1 MTHFIA
7 SAETLIIG
15 RGRVATQLIHFFE
28 SRNLSFSNWC
38 RSSQGLQK
46 QNHEELLS
54 LFSKATRVLL
64 PISDK
69 SISEFIDQHKSQLAG
84 KLLVHFS
91 AAHRDERALGFHP
104 LGSFTLDQKVDFSKV
119 YFQGI
124 HPESLFREALP
135 MFSNPY
141 TQLSETDMQLYHA
154 LCVYGGNFSAILWK
168 NFFQKMQHMGV
179 PREALNSYVQN
190 ITDNVL
196 ANPEKAVTGPLV
208 RGDQATIE
216 KNLKALEHEPKL
228 HAIYESFVRNR

>member
-1 MTHFIA
+1 M
-7 SAETLIIG
+7 ETLIVG

-28 SRNLSFSNWC
+28 SRNLPFSNWC
-38 RSSQGLQK
+38 RSSENFQG

-64 PISDK
+64 PVSDK
-69 SISEFIDQHKSQLAG
+69 SISEFIDQHEAQLAG

-91 AAHRDERALGFHP
+91 AAHKDQRALGFHP

-124 HPESLFREALP
+124 HHESLFREALP

-141 TQLSETDMQLYHA
+141 TQLSESDMQLYHA

-168 NFFQKMQHMGV
+168 NFFEKMQYMGV

-190 ITDNVL
+190 ITNNVL